1 MDKERSIDNLNK
13 YGLSINLKRPMS
25 FSESHITDL
34 DLFTKNSLLNEFS
47 PKLIIPLL
55 SDKSQSKE
63 INIDN
68 NVENKH
74 EIVNDSKEIEIEYK
88 TFHYKDRCEMIINKL
103 TLFLIHLFLISMFE
117 LIFFFKFVTKSEDT
131 AILDV
136 FGAITSSATQGCNG
150 LNPQDKQI
158 LDYLLNSILNGT
170 QLQIVSNQFYQTR
183 MTYNNSLFNMALMFF
198 LGLFG
203 LNIFIFGLNH
213 YYYKRKINF
222 KGIITDN
229 LVMITMLGVYEYIF
243 FSYIVFRYQ
252 TTSPE
257 ELTYDIYQ
265 NVINSC

>member
-1 MDKERSIDNLNK
+1 MKKKEEDIPKDKN
-13 YGLSINLKRPMS
+13 
-25 FSESHITDL
+25 
-34 DLFTKNSLLNEFS
+34 
-47 PKLIIPLL
+47 IIIEE
-55 SDKSQSKE
+55 DK
-63 INIDN
+63 
-68 NVENKH
+68 
-74 EIVNDSKEIEIEYK
+74 IEYK

-103 TLFLIHLFLISMFE
+103 TLFMIHLFLISMFE
-117 LIFFFKFVTKSEDT
+117 LIFFFKFVTVSEDT
-131 AILDV
+131 AIINV

-203 LNIFIFGLNH
+203 LNIFIFVLNH

-229 LVMITMLGVYEYIF
+229 LVMITMLGIYEYIF

-257 ELTYDIYQ
+257 ELTYDIYK

>member
-1 MDKERSIDNLNK
+1 MNL
-13 YGLSINLKRPMS
+13 Y
-25 FSESHITDL
+25 
-34 DLFTKNSLLNEFS
+34 
-47 PKLIIPLL
+47 
-55 SDKSQSKE
+55 
-63 INIDN
+63 
-68 NVENKH
+68 
-74 EIVNDSKEIEIEYK
+74 
-88 TFHYKDRCEMIINKL
+88 
-103 TLFLIHLFLISMFE
+103 
-117 LIFFFKFVTKSEDT
+117 FFFKFVTVSEDT
-131 AILDV
+131 AIINV

-203 LNIFIFGLNH
+203 LNIFIFVLNH

-229 LVMITMLGVYEYIF
+229 LVMITMLGIYEYIF

-257 ELTYDIYQ
+257 ELTYDIYK